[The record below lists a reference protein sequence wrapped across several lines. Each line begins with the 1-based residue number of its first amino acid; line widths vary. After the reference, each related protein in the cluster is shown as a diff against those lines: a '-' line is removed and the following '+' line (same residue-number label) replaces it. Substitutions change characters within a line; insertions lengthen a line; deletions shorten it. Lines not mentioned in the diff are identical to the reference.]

1 MIVDATLEMVVAP
14 LLQRFRVC
22 GENRP
27 STLGLFV
34 RVVTVF
40 FSKFGERPS
49 RPRFLVCVSN
59 IIIINPTFFFAFHT
73 QTHLASVTTP
83 LKKIIARS
91 LF

>member
-40 FSKFGERPS
+40 SKFGERPS

-59 IIIINPTFFFAFHT
+59 IIIINTTFFFAFHT